1 MDMAADLNA
10 RAKALSEESATLRE
24 RQRQI
29 GCEMLDIAAAARLFA
44 VNLVLPEGVKLP
56 GGNTVRDHVMR
67 RLAEAGAAGSTAT
80 EIGKGMEH
88 LHPKTIGM
96 TLYRLSK
103 ENFCKR
109 VGTRLWVMI

>member
-10 RAKALSEESATLRE
+10 RVKALSAESATLRE

-29 GCEMLDIAAAARLFA
+29 GCEMLDIAAAARLFD
-44 VNLVLPEGVKLP
+44 VELILPEGFKLLS
-56 GGNTVRDHVMR
+56 GNTVRDHVMR
-67 RLAEAGAAGSTAT
+67 KLAEAGATGTTAA
-80 EIGKGMEH
+80 ELSKGMEH

-103 ENFCKR
+103 DNFCKR
-109 VGTRLWVMI
+109 VGTRLWVIV

>member
-1 MDMAADLNA
+1 MDIADDLSA
-10 RAKALSEESATLRE
+10 RAKALSEESARLRE

-29 GCEMLDIAAAARLFA
+29 GNELLDLAATARVFN
-44 VNLVLPEGVKLP
+44 VQFSIPENVKIP
-56 GGNTVRDHVMR
+56 GGHTVRDHVMAK
-67 RLAEAGAAGSTAT
+67 LAEAGSAGSTAAKLRT
-80 EIGKGMEH
+80 GVEH

-109 VGTRLWVMI
+109 VGSRLWVIQ